1 MGCDIFGILLKME
14 KVILVISTLVLP
26 PLPPPPADPVGG
38 RERQAPWGGGGL
50 EQGLLWL

>member
-26 PLPPPPADPVGG
+26 PLPPPADPVGG